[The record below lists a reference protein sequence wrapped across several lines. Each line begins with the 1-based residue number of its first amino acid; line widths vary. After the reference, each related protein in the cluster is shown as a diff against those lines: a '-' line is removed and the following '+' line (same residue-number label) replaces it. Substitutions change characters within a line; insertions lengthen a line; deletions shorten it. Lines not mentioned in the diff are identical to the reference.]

1 MEEKRATRRRNWRQV
16 LGGLLLLAVGSGA
29 AEAALPSVFLEELT
43 WPELQAAQREGATTV
58 ILPIG
63 GTEQNGPHMALGK
76 HNARVR
82 VLAGRIAA
90 ELGQTVVAPV
100 LAYVPESPGH
110 LRFPGTIDTPPEA
123 FGALLAAAA
132 QSLRRGG
139 FLDIVL
145 IGDSGDYQ
153 RQLQQLAEQLSREW
167 KHKGGA
173 PAARVHY
180 VGVYYREAQA
190 AFRQRLREL
199 GHSEAEIGVH
209 AGLLDTAL
217 LMATVPGM
225 VRSEQLGEATRHSP
239 ANGVTGDPRAA
250 TAALGR
256 QGADL
261 VVRQSLEALRRALAT
276 PR

>member
-1 MEEKRATRRRNWRQV
+1 MKGMWRCWPP
-16 LGGLLLLAVGSGA
+16 LLAALLLAAGQGA
-29 AEAALPSVFLEELT
+29 AQAALPSVYLEDLT
-43 WPELQAAQREGATTV
+43 WPELQAAQRDGATTV
-58 ILPIG
+58 IIPIG

-82 VLAGRIAA
+82 VLAGRIAS

-100 LAYVPESPGH
+100 LAYVPESRGH
-110 LRFPGTIDTPPEA
+110 LKFPGTIDTPPEA

-132 QSLRRGG
+132 KSLRRGG
-139 FLDIVL
+139 FTEIVL
-145 IGDSGDYQ
+145 LGDSGDYQ
-153 RQLQQLAEQLSREW
+153 AQLQALAEQLSREW
-167 KHKGGA
+167 KRKGEL
-173 PAARVHY
+173 PFARVHY
-180 VGVYYREAQA
+180 VGVYYREALA

-199 GHSEAEIGVH
+199 GHSESEIGVH

-225 VRSEQLGEATRHSP
+225 VRGERLAEAALHSP

-256 QGADL
+256 EGADL
-261 VVRQSLEALRRALAT
+261 IVRESVQALRRARAST
-276 PR
+276 N

>member
-1 MEEKRATRRRNWRQV
+1 MGWR
-16 LGGLLLLAVGSGA
+16 GWRPLLAALMLVAGQGA
-29 AEAALPSVFLEELT
+29 AQAALPSVYLEELT
-43 WPELQAAQREGATTV
+43 WPELQAAQRQGATTV
-58 ILPIG
+58 IIPIG

-90 ELGQTVVAPV
+90 ELGQAVVAPV

-110 LRFPGTIDTPPEA
+110 LRFPGTLDTPPAA

-167 KHKGGA
+167 KHKGGGA
-173 PAARVHY
+173 SARVHY
-180 VGVYYREAQA
+180 VGVYYREALA

-225 VRSEQLGEATRHSP
+225 VRGDQLGEAARHSP
-239 ANGVTGDPRAA
+239 DNGVTGDPRAA

-256 QGADL
+256 EGADL
-261 VVRQSLEALRRALAT
+261 IVRQSVLALRRALAA
-276 PR
+276 PN